1 MARDFNG
8 TSDRITFG
16 ASAAED
22 LTVFTAVA
30 WIQFASNFTAERQIL
45 AKTNASY
52 QGKQFLQSQGTA
64 QNDFQS
70 FLGRTTTDMVS
81 RSTANALVAGVWNV
95 VLATSDGTNAPKLY
109 VATMGNDLAEVTY
122 AVQQAGSGT
131 FHDLSAANLM
141 VGSRMPLDTFWAG
154 QVAEVGL
161 WNRVLSAQEIQSVGR
176 GYSPLFFPVG
186 LVQYAP
192 LKGVNSPEPRTGTG
206 SATEGVL
213 TGTTGVAGPDIMKYP
228 RQPSPNARVR
238 PKPFAPGLAR

>member
-1 MARDFNG
+1 MARNFDG
-8 TSDRITFG
+8 TNDKIVFG

-22 LTVFTAVA
+22 LTTFTAFA
-30 WIQFASNFTAERQIL
+30 WIQFPSNFTAERQIL
-45 AKTNASY
+45 AKTNVSY
-52 QGKQFLQSQGTA
+52 QAKQFLQSQGTA

-176 GYSPLFFPVG
+176 GYAPSFFTDG
-186 LVQYAP
+186 LVQYLP
-192 LKGVNSPEPRTGTG
+192 LSGQNSPEPRFGTG
-206 SATEGVL
+206 STVEGVV
-213 TGTTGVAGPDIMKYP
+213 TEATKVNSPSIMRYP
-228 RQPSPNARVR
+228 GGAHRSMFQSVNWE
-238 PKPFAPGLAR
+238 